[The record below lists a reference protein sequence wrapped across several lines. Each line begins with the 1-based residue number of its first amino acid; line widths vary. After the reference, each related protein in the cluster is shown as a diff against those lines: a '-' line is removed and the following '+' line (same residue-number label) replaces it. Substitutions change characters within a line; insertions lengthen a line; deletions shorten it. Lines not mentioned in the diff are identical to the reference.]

1 VTAST
6 HSDPAERPRAP
17 VAAAVVVVAA
27 LLAGAGAVAVSSVLS
42 SDLVRGLVALVLLLG
57 GWWVSRMARD
67 WHHPATLA
75 IGSHV
80 LRGVGTSYVVLGAY
94 LAGFALLTSSNGLL
108 SGDDTGPSPTAVVL
122 MVYGIPAIAL
132 LAVATTGMRAWTAG
146 AGAILP
152 MIAVLLLANGGAS
165 AAIISVTMLVV
176 GLVLAVVVVRAPGG
190 AAWGNLASAAAAMAT
205 SFAFGAG
212 TSPFG
217 TLGATQL
224 AGAAGSSPSGTL
236 GAGALI
242 AVLAGALLVAAF
254 LLLVAVA
261 RRDIAGGVLVAAIFT
276 MPPVFL
282 STWLPPQSRWP
293 TEAIVALAGA
303 PAVVA
308 LVAMVAIRSR
318 RIRDALIAALP
329 AAAPT
334 PPKPPTTID
343 PPHPPAD
350 GDTDPTA
357 PHPAD
362 APPPPD
368 YRPAGAQPAGIHRPH
383 GTESADIERPSGHAG
398 ADPHLSGERPWG
410 TEPRSG
416 TDSAGIERPSG
427 PAGADPHLGAD
438 SPSGSGHAGSEQPPN
453 SGPTQKPTPY
463 PRTPRRLSSAIAA
476 AACAVTVAAAAVVFV
491 VLAVPVVGWDMRAQ
505 GAVALIVLAGAAALA
520 YWLPATPGTAGS
532 VVALLGLGLAS
543 PWGRLLGGDWASASE
558 ADRIIIGVLEIG
570 AAVALAVVLTRRHP
584 HPGVFAAAAYT
595 LAGSMAAF
603 LGALLFDPVDLG
615 PSDRNDDF
623 VATVIL
629 VLPLLLLGLAAAVA
643 LLRGR
648 TAIGQAVGAVV
659 FAAAGFLPLKVLVGL
674 FSDGGVDGFALQF
687 ALTPL
692 TPTDWLGLSVAFDDG
707 TGPTLVA
714 ALVMVLLALALATSL
729 ATRPS
734 APLAGA
740 TALLLL
746 AAVQT
751 SLLTVLGASSP
762 EDAALLGQVLGGLAA
777 LTAVIGIAVAATA
790 ARRG

>member
-1 VTAST
+1 MTAST
-6 HSDPAERPRAP
+6 YSDPAAEPAERPRAP
-17 VAAAVVVVAA
+17 IAAAVVVVAA
-27 LLAGAGAVAVSSVLS
+27 LHTGAGAVAVSSVLS
-42 SDLVRGLVALVLLLG
+42 SDLVRVLIALVLLLG
-57 GWWVSRMARD
+57 GWWVSRRARD
-67 WHHPATLA
+67 RHNPATLA

-94 LAGFALLTSSNGLL
+94 LAGFALLTSSIPDVPVF
-108 SGDDTGPSPTAVVL
+108 SSEDAGPSPTATVL
-122 MVYGIPAIAL
+122 MVYGLPAIAL

-165 AAIISVTMLVV
+165 AATVSVTMLVV

-242 AVLAGALLVAAF
+242 AVLAGALLVAAI
-254 LLLVAVA
+254 LLLTAVA
-261 RRDIAGGVLVAAIFT
+261 RRDLAGGVLVAAIFT

-293 TEAIVALAGA
+293 TEAMVALAGA
-303 PAVVA
+303 PALVA
-308 LVAMVAIRSR
+308 LVAMAAIRSR

-329 AAAPT
+329 APAPR
-334 PPKPPTTID
+334 PAKPPITID
-343 PPHPPAD
+343 PPVDGDQPP
-350 GDTDPTA
+350 DTDPTA
-357 PHPAD
+357 PPSGAHPAD
-362 APPPPD
+362 SPPPPD
-368 YRPAGAQPAGIHRPH
+368 FEPAGSDQ
-383 GTESADIERPSGHAG
+383 
-398 ADPHLSGERPWG
+398 
-410 TEPRSG
+410 
-416 TDSAGIERPSG
+416 
-427 PAGADPHLGAD
+427 
-438 SPSGSGHAGSEQPPN
+438 
-453 SGPTQKPTPY
+453 TQRPTPY
-463 PRTPRRLSSAIAA
+463 PRTPRRPSSAIAA
-476 AACAVTVAAAAVVFV
+476 AACAVIVATAAVVFV
-491 VLAVPVVGWDMRAQ
+491 VLALPVFGWDMRAQ
-505 GAVALIVLAGAAALA
+505 GAVALLVLVGAAALA
-520 YWLPATPGTAGS
+520 YWLPATPGAAGAI
-532 VVALLGLGLAS
+532 VALLGLGLAS
-543 PWGRLLGGDWASASE
+543 PWGRLLGGDWASASQ

-570 AAVALAVVLTRRHP
+570 VAVALAVVLTRRHP
-584 HPGVFAAAAYT
+584 RPGVYAAAAYT
-595 LAGSMAAF
+595 LAGSLAAF

-623 VATVIL
+623 VAIVIL

-648 TAIGQAVGAVV
+648 IAIGQAVGAVV
-659 FAAAGFLPLKVLVGL
+659 FAAAGFLPLKVLAGA

-714 ALVMVLLALALATSL
+714 ALVMVLLALAMATSL
-729 ATRPS
+729 ATRPH

-740 TALLLL
+740 VALLLL

-751 SLLTVLGASSP
+751 SLLTVLDASSA
-762 EDAALLGQVLGGLAA
+762 EDAALLGQVLGGLSA
-777 LTAVIGIAVAATA
+777 LTAVIAVATAANA